1 MTSAPTT
8 PDAAKTTPAP
18 DLKYFRERY
27 PLTVANFG
35 ALGERE
41 NYLRR
46 IWRTETRW
54 RETLESQQRAAR
66 EAVVR
71 GAPPAGLSV
80 EGEFEIIYAGGVL
93 GLLHAAVLASNFK
106 RRVMVFGA
114 GAVGR
119 EGGGRAWNLC
129 DEELGEFER
138 AGLFTKAEIESSVLN
153 RYRSGFVKF
162 HDAASRVKTP
172 PLWMENVLDVS
183 VDADRLLGLA
193 AAKIR
198 ARAAEGC
205 ALFEN
210 LRFVRAYVEADRV
223 CVETEDTRGDGD
235 TAAGGGARKKRLFA
249 ARLFVDATGAH
260 SPVARQFDGGRA
272 FTHVAPSVGTVARG
286 FARGEGADK
295 VDFKVG
301 EILVSTEDVRDHRQL
316 IWEGFAGSP
325 ARDEYATRL
334 FFYDAVDSPADK
346 SLLALFERY
355 FEGLPRYKRAGAQW
369 RVGRPLFGYA
379 PGVSRRGW
387 PKTRP
392 RMAEDRV
399 MLAGDAAGVISPLA
413 FSGPGAGVRQLRRL
427 THLTDL
433 ALAAD
438 LLDARALSEINAP
451 APRVPQMSGLA
462 EFLRPAPQGQP
473 ANVNETLNAVMAAL
487 HELDVR
493 VRRELFQDRMSF
505 GALKSLLGRT
515 AKLYPRIFQRV
526 REHLGAR
533 GTFWWLANIAEAA
546 FSERR
551 GRGAAGE
558 EIDDGESA
566 PAAPAEEF
574 ARYVAL
580 YRKD

>member
-1 MTSAPTT
+1 MSSAPTT
-8 PDAAKTTPAP
+8 PDAAKASSAP
-18 DLKYFRERY
+18 DLKYFRDHY

-46 IWRTETRW
+46 IWLTETRW
-54 RETLESQQRAAR
+54 RETLESQQRTAR

-71 GAPPAGLSV
+71 GAPPAGLAV
-80 EGEFEIIYAGGVL
+80 EGEFEIIYAGGAL
-93 GLLHAAVLASNFK
+93 GLLHAAVLASRFK
-106 RRVMVFGA
+106 RRVMVFDA
-114 GAVGR
+114 GIIGR

-129 DEELGEFER
+129 DEELGELER
-138 AGLFTKAEIESSVLN
+138 AGLFTKAEIESVVLN
-153 RYRSGFVKF
+153 RYRAGFVKF

-172 PLWMENVLDVS
+172 PLWMENVLDVA
-183 VDADRLLGLA
+183 VDADKLLGLA
-193 AAKIR
+193 ASKIR
-198 ARAAEGC
+198 ARAGEGS

-223 CVETEDTRGDGD
+223 CVETEDVRRGDGVSD
-235 TAAGGGARKKRLFA
+235 GRGRRRLFA

-295 VDFKVG
+295 VDFNVG
-301 EILVSTEDVRDHRQL
+301 EILVSTEDARDHRQL
-316 IWEGFAGSP
+316 IWEGFAGNP

-355 FEGLPRYKRAGAQW
+355 FEELPRYKRAGAQW

-413 FSGPGAGVRQLRRL
+413 FSGPGAGVRGLRRL
-427 THLTDL
+427 THLTEL

-487 HELDVR
+487 HDLDVR

-505 GALKSLLGRT
+505 SALKSLLGRT

-533 GTFWWLANIAEAA
+533 GTFWWLANIAETA

-551 GRGAAGE
+551 VRGGATGDE
-558 EIDDGESA
+558 LDDGESA
-566 PAAPAEEF
+566 HAPAEEF

-580 YRKD
+580 YHKDS